1 MKIPVLLLSL
11 LCAIA
16 TVPVVRAAD
25 HPANGDD
32 DDQTEL
38 GEHMEKI
45 GRAFR
50 KLGKEVADSTKNAD
64 SLQQVATMH
73 KEASAVLDLKPAKTA
88 DLPEDQRAKFVA
100 AYQDGIK
107 HLIGDI
113 DKLDA
118 ALKAGK
124 NDEAA
129 DLVKVLKKD
138 MQDGHKEFQKK
149 KKKKD

>member
-11 LCAIA
+11 VCAVA
-16 TVPVVRAAD
+16 TVPVVRAAN

-38 GEHMEKI
+38 GEHMGNM

-50 KLGKEVADSTKNAD
+50 KLGREVGDASKNDD
-64 SLQQVATMH
+64 SLKQVATMH
-73 KEASAVLDLKPAKTA
+73 KEAEAALNLQPEKTA
-88 DLPEDQRAKFVA
+88 DLPADQRAKFVA

-129 DLVKVLKKD
+129 DLVKALKKD
-138 MQDGHKEFQKK
+138 MGEGHKEFKK
-149 KKKKD
+149 KKKND